1 MCRGIQIPLSSSIF
15 FITFFILLFS
25 SNISIVS
32 SFCNCSRY
40 SSSFFLYF
48 SSTFWVFRA
57 IDSPKSSPLCFVI
70 IVFLIKNINYSSS
83 PYSFTNFSNS
93 CNASGYASHSQHSS
107 QSIQDLNDLP
117 PQVSYSTF
125 WAFFFILIFI
135 NTQKSYSC
143 FDAQCFELFLCSVQ
157 ILISSISM
165 RRFDAQYF
173 ELFLYLFNLKV
184 K

>member
-1 MCRGIQIPLSSSIF
+1 MLNVLSFFFMLWNMSKRHKNSACFDAQFSELFLYLIKNLSISLWIMCRGIHIPLSSSIF

-48 SSTFWVFRA
+48 SSTFWVFSA

-83 PYSFTNFSNS
+83 PYSFANFSNS
-93 CNASGYASHSQHSS
+93 CKASGVASHSQHSS
-107 QSIQDLNDLP
+107 HSIQDLNDLP
-117 PQVSYSTF
+117 PQVSYSMF
-125 WAFFFILIFI
+125 WAFSL
-135 NTQKSYSC
+135 SY
-143 FDAQCFELFLCSVQ
+143 
-157 ILISSISM
+157 
-165 RRFDAQYF
+165 
-173 ELFLYLFNLKV
+173 
-184 K
+184 